1 MVVIYNRV
9 PKTGST
15 SFAGIAYDLCKV
27 NHFNVIHVNTSKN
40 AHVMSLSD
48 QVSTQLVVGRGGLLY
63 FLNFPQELLCLIVF
77 MYAWAR
83 MDACRLEVLTMV
95 LDLWERK
102 FSQIYWVQISFQSM
116 YVFFSS
122 CTACM
127 FWLNQLCGKVM
138 LSWNETEVKKKFNF
152 SDICIKWDCTVPENK

>member
-1 MVVIYNRV
+1 
-9 PKTGST
+9 
-15 SFAGIAYDLCKV
+15 
-27 NHFNVIHVNTSKN
+27 
-40 AHVMSLSD
+40 
-48 QVSTQLVVGRGGLLY
+48 
-63 FLNFPQELLCLIVF
+63 
-77 MYAWAR
+77 
-83 MDACRLEVLTMV
+83 MV

-138 LSWNETEVKKKFNF
+138 LSWNETEVKKNSISPIFVSNEIVLFLKTNSGQPCLPVSLFF
-152 SDICIKWDCTVPENK
+152 LFCLVIFGVRACHLMFFVLYKWEKTDKEISLACCEVLGFLCFYEPLYMKV

>member
-1 MVVIYNRV
+1 
-9 PKTGST
+9 
-15 SFAGIAYDLCKV
+15 
-27 NHFNVIHVNTSKN
+27 
-40 AHVMSLSD
+40 
-48 QVSTQLVVGRGGLLY
+48 
-63 FLNFPQELLCLIVF
+63 
-77 MYAWAR
+77 
-83 MDACRLEVLTMV
+83 MV

-138 LSWNETEVKKKFNF
+138 LSWNETEVKKNSISPIFVSNEIVLFLKTNSGQPCLPVSLFFLFCLVIFGVRACHLMFLFFISGKRLIKRSPLLAVRYLVFCVSMSHCTWKCSPDVSSQCYN
-152 SDICIKWDCTVPENK
+152 DIGIAC

>member
-1 MVVIYNRV
+1 
-9 PKTGST
+9 
-15 SFAGIAYDLCKV
+15 
-27 NHFNVIHVNTSKN
+27 
-40 AHVMSLSD
+40 
-48 QVSTQLVVGRGGLLY
+48 
-63 FLNFPQELLCLIVF
+63 
-77 MYAWAR
+77 
-83 MDACRLEVLTMV
+83 MV

-127 FWLNQLCGKVM
+127 LWLNQLCGKVM

-152 SDICIKWDCTVPENK
+152 SDICIKWDCTVSENKLWSTLSACKSVLSFLSCHLWCQGLSFNVFVLYKWEKTDKEISLACCEVLGFLCFYEPLYMKV

>member
-1 MVVIYNRV
+1 
-9 PKTGST
+9 
-15 SFAGIAYDLCKV
+15 
-27 NHFNVIHVNTSKN
+27 
-40 AHVMSLSD
+40 
-48 QVSTQLVVGRGGLLY
+48 
-63 FLNFPQELLCLIVF
+63 
-77 MYAWAR
+77 
-83 MDACRLEVLTMV
+83 MV

-138 LSWNETEVKKKFNF
+138 LSWNETEVKKKNSISPIYVSNEIVLFLKTNNGQPCLPVSLSCHLWCQGLSFNVF
-152 SDICIKWDCTVPENK
+152 VLYKWEKTDKEISLACCEVLGFLCFYEPLYMKV